1 MKFVIESNLAGK
13 PAWWLVDDEDQ
24 VLAWAGHTFVSL
36 AYADQAAHDFRVNA
50 DDPDYRVQRQ
60 SGGRWRWTAWR
71 SSGTRV
77 AVSGE
82 SFFSR
87 DVARDAARR
96 VQRQAC
102 TAIGP

>member
-1 MKFVIESNLAGK
+1 MKFVIDRNLASQ

-24 VLAWAGHTFVSL
+24 VLAWAGRTFVSL

-50 DDPDYRVQRQ
+50 DDPDYRVRAG
-60 SGGRWRWTAWR
+60 SDGRWRWTAWR
-71 SSGTRV
+71 SSGIRV

-82 SFFSR
+82 SFLSK
-87 DVARDAARR
+87 DIARDAARQ
-96 VQRQAC
+96 VQRRAC